1 MKLDRYIDDFIRKEK
16 EVEVN
21 PYLTTRVLAELEKQ
35 DEAAILRT
43 TVPIWKK
50 AVVAASIVLVMAAG
64 YGLGSMVKGE
74 NEHIAININ
83 DAQLENLNLYTA
95 IGYEWKE

>member
-21 PYLTTRVLAELEKQ
+21 PYLTTRVLAKLEEQ
-35 DEAAILRT
+35 DDIAVYGKS
-43 TVPIWKK
+43 VPVWKK

-74 NEHIAININ
+74 KEYISININ
-83 DAQLENLNLYTA
+83 DAQLENLNLYTV
-95 IGYEWKE
+95 IGYE